1 MIGEEQIGIG
11 LLGIGV
17 IGSGVA
23 RNLQDR
29 EDAYA
34 EQTGLRLRLLRVLER
49 DRWKAEGAGVDPTIV
64 SDDPSTVLGDK
75 AIGIVIE
82 LLGGEHPAYDL
93 IKEAL
98 LSGRYVVTANK
109 EVMAKHGP
117 ELLTLAHERG
127 VDILFEASVA
137 SGTPVIAPLRR
148 DLLSNEIT
156 SIRAIINGTTNYI
169 LTRMSKE
176 GMDFEEALR
185 EAQELGYAEPD
196 PTNDVE
202 GFDST
207 YKLAILAS
215 LAFHTSVHPDQI
227 HREGITKLSGRDFR
241 YAAELGYAIKLLA
254 LGRKD
259 KDGVGARVH
268 PALVPLEEMLAKVD
282 GVVNAVQVEGDLV
295 GHVLFQGPGA
305 GPQPTSSAII
315 ANVIDA
321 AQSIAAARAG
331 RGPDRPALLP
341 SLPLPVKP
349 MAELGT
355 RYYLRLEVADR
366 PGVLAQIARSFGD
379 NQVSIAS
386 VIQKETDEASQ
397 TAELVVMTHLAREA
411 DMQRTMREVAEL
423 EVVSRIG
430 NFLRVEN

>member
-1 MIGEEQIGIG
+1 MEGEEQIRIG

-34 EQTGLRLRLLRVLER
+34 RQIGLRLRLHRVLER
-49 DRWKAEGAGVDPTIV
+49 DLWKAEAAGVDPAIV
-64 SDDPSTVLGDK
+64 SNDPSTVLGDK
-75 AIGIVIE
+75 AIDVVIE

-98 LSGRYVVTANK
+98 LSGRHVVTANK

-117 ELLTLAHERG
+117 ELLALAHERG

-148 DLLSNEIT
+148 DLLANGLT

-169 LTRMSKE
+169 LTRMSKDGIE
-176 GMDFEEALR
+176 FEEALR
-185 EAQELGYAEPD
+185 QAQELGYAEPD

-215 LAFHTSVHPDQI
+215 LAFHTPVHPDQI
-227 HREGITKLSGRDFR
+227 HREGITGLSGRDFR
-241 YAAELGYAIKLLA
+241 YAAELGYAIRLLA
-254 LGRKD
+254 LARKD
-259 KDGVGARVH
+259 KDGVEARVH
-268 PALVPLEEMLAKVD
+268 PALVPLGELLANVD
-282 GVVNAVQVEGDLV
+282 GVVNAIQLEGDLV
-295 GHVLFQGPGA
+295 GRVLFQGPGA

-315 ANVIDA
+315 ADVIGA
-321 AQSIAAARAG
+321 AQSIVAARAG
-331 RGPDRPALLP
+331 RGPDRLAWRPG
-341 SLPLPVKP
+341 LPLPVKP
-349 MAELGT
+349 VADLAT

-366 PGVLAQIARSFGD
+366 PGVLAQIARSCGD
-379 NQVSIAS
+379 HRVSIAS
-386 VIQKETDEASQ
+386 VIQKETDEAAQ
-397 TAELVVMTHLAREA
+397 TAELVIMTHLAREE
-411 DMQRTMREVAEL
+411 DMQRTMKEVAQL
-423 EVVSRIG
+423 PVVSRIG
-430 NFLRVEN
+430 NLLRVES

>member
-1 MIGEEQIGIG
+1 MTGEEQIRIG

-17 IGSGVA
+17 IGGGVA

-29 EDAYA
+29 EEAYA
-34 EQTGLRLRLLRVLER
+34 QQTGLRLRLHRVLER
-49 DRWKAEGAGVDPTIV
+49 DRWKAEGVGVDPAIV
-64 SDDPSTVLGDK
+64 TDDASTVLGDK
-75 AIGIVIE
+75 TIDVVIE
-82 LLGGEHPAYDL
+82 LLGGEHPAYDF

-98 LSGRYVVTANK
+98 LSGRHVVTANK
-109 EVMAKHGP
+109 EVMAKHGS
-117 ELLTLAHERG
+117 ELLALAKERG
-127 VDILFEASVA
+127 VEILFEASVA

-148 DLLSNEIT
+148 DLLANEIT

-176 GMDFEEALR
+176 GMEFEEALR
-185 EAQELGYAEPD
+185 QAQELGYAEPD

-227 HREGITKLSGRDFR
+227 HREGITGLSGRDFR

-254 LGRKD
+254 LARQD
-259 KDGVGARVH
+259 KGGVEARVH
-268 PALVPLEEMLAKVD
+268 PALVPREELLANVD
-282 GVVNAVQVEGDLV
+282 GVVNAIQVEGDLV
-295 GHVLFQGPGA
+295 GRVLFQGPGA

-331 RGPDRPALLP
+331 RSADRVAWRPNL
-341 SLPLPVKP
+341 SLPVKP
-349 MAELGT
+349 VAELAT
-355 RYYLRLEVADR
+355 RYYLRVEVADQ
-366 PGVLAQIARSFGD
+366 PGVLAQIGRSFGD
-379 NQVSIAS
+379 HQVSIAS
-386 VIQKETDEASQ
+386 VIQKETDEAAQ
-397 TAELVVMTHLAREA
+397 TAELVVMTHLAREE
-411 DMQRTMREVAEL
+411 DVQCTMREVAKL
-423 EVVSRIG
+423 QVVRRIG
-430 NFLRVEN
+430 SLLRVEN

>member
-1 MIGEEQIGIG
+1 MTDEEQIRIG

-29 EDAYA
+29 EEAYA
-34 EQTGLRLRLLRVLER
+34 QQTGLRLRLHRILER
-49 DRWKAEGAGVDPTIV
+49 DRWKAEGAGVDPAIVTDDASTI
-64 SDDPSTVLGDK
+64 LGDK
-75 AIGIVIE
+75 AIDIVIE

-93 IKEAL
+93 TKEAL
-98 LSGRYVVTANK
+98 LSGRHVVTANK

-117 ELLTLAHERG
+117 ELLALANERG
-127 VDILFEASVA
+127 VEIFFEASVA
-137 SGTPVIAPLRR
+137 SGTPVIAPLCR
-148 DLLSNEIT
+148 DLLANQIT

-176 GMDFEEALR
+176 GMEFEEALR
-185 EAQELGYAEPD
+185 QAQELGYAEPD

-227 HREGITKLSGRDFR
+227 HREGITGLSGRDFR

-254 LGRKD
+254 LARRD
-259 KDGVGARVH
+259 KDGVEARVH
-268 PALVPLEEMLAKVD
+268 PALVPREELLANVE
-282 GVVNAVQVEGDLV
+282 GVVNAIQVEGDLV
-295 GHVLFQGPGA
+295 GRVLFQGPGA

-331 RGPDRPALLP
+331 HSADRLAWRS
-341 SLPLPVKP
+341 SLSLPVKP
-349 MAELGT
+349 VSELAT
-355 RYYLRLEVADR
+355 RYYLRVEVADQ
-366 PGVLAQIARSFGD
+366 PGVLAQIGRSFGD
-379 NQVSIAS
+379 HQVSIAS
-386 VIQKETDEASQ
+386 VIQKETDEAAQ
-397 TAELVVMTHLAREA
+397 TAELVVMTHLACEE
-411 DMQRTMREVAEL
+411 DMQRTMKEVAEL
-423 EVVSRIG
+423 QVVRRIG
-430 NFLRVEN
+430 SLLRVEN

>member
-1 MIGEEQIGIG
+1 MTGEEQIKIG

-29 EDAYA
+29 EEAYA
-34 EQTGLRLRLLRVLER
+34 QQTGLRLSLHRVLER
-49 DRWKAEGAGVDPTIV
+49 ERWKAEGAGVDPAIL
-64 SDDPSTVLGDK
+64 SDDAPAVLGDK
-75 AIGIVIE
+75 TIDIIIE
-82 LLGGEHPAYDL
+82 LLGGEHPAYDF

-98 LSGRYVVTANK
+98 LSGRHVVTANK

-117 ELLTLAHERG
+117 ELLALANERG
-127 VDILFEASVA
+127 VEILFEASVA

-148 DLLSNEIT
+148 DLLANEIT

-169 LTRMSKE
+169 LTRMSRE
-176 GMDFEEALR
+176 GMEFEDALR
-185 EAQELGYAEPD
+185 QAQELGYAEPD

-227 HREGITKLSGRDFR
+227 HREGITGLSGRDFR

-254 LGRKD
+254 LARKD
-259 KDGVGARVH
+259 KDGVEARVH
-268 PALVPLEEMLAKVD
+268 PALVPRDELLANVD
-282 GVVNAVQVEGDLV
+282 GVVNAIQVEGDLV
-295 GHVLFQGPGA
+295 GRVLFQGPGA
-305 GPQPTSSAII
+305 GPQATSSAII

-321 AQSIAAARAG
+321 AQSIAAARSGHAAE
-331 RGPDRPALLP
+331 RLAWRP
-341 SLPLPVKP
+341 SLSLPVKP
-349 MAELGT
+349 VAQLTT
-355 RYYLRLEVADR
+355 RYYLRVEVADQ

-379 NQVSIAS
+379 HQVSIAS
-386 VIQKETDEASQ
+386 VIQKETDEAAQ
-397 TAELVVMTHLAREA
+397 TAELVVMTHLAREE
-411 DMQRTMREVAEL
+411 DVQSTMREVADL
-423 EVVSRIG
+423 QVVRRIG
-430 NFLRVEN
+430 SLLRVEN

>member
-1 MIGEEQIGIG
+1 MAEEQIKIA
-11 LLGIGV
+11 LLGVGV

-29 EDAYA
+29 EEAYA
-34 EQTGLRLRLLRVLER
+34 HQIGLRLRLHRVLER
-49 DRWKAEGAGVDPTIV
+49 DRWKAEGAGVDPAIV

-75 AIGIVIE
+75 AIDIVIE
-82 LLGGEHPAYDL
+82 LLGGERPAYDF
-93 IKEAL
+93 IREAL
-98 LSGRYVVTANK
+98 LTGRYVVTANK

-117 ELLTLAHERG
+117 ELLALAHERG

-148 DLLSNEIT
+148 DLLANEIT

-176 GMDFEEALR
+176 GMEFEEALR
-185 EAQELGYAEPD
+185 QAQELGYAEPD

-202 GFDST
+202 GFDSM

-227 HREGITKLSGRDFR
+227 YREGITSLSGRDFR

-254 LGRKD
+254 LARKD
-259 KDGVGARVH
+259 KDGVEARVH
-268 PALVPLEEMLAKVD
+268 PALVPQEELLAKVD
-282 GVVNAVQVEGDLV
+282 GVTNAIQVEGDLV
-295 GHVLFQGPGA
+295 GRVLFQGPGA

-321 AQSIAAARAG
+321 AQAIAAARAG
-331 RGPDRPALLP
+331 RGADRLAWRP

-349 MAELGT
+349 VAELAT
-355 RYYLRLEVADR
+355 RYYLRVEVADQ

-379 NQVSIAS
+379 HQVSIAS
-386 VIQKETDEASQ
+386 VIQKETDEAAQ
-397 TAELVVMTHLAREA
+397 TAELVVMTHLAREE
-411 DMQRTMREVAEL
+411 DVQSTMGEVAEL
-423 EVVSRIG
+423 QVVRRIG
-430 NFLRVEN
+430 SLLRVEN

>member
-1 MIGEEQIGIG
+1 MTDEEQIRIG

-29 EDAYA
+29 EESYA
-34 EQTGLRLRLLRVLER
+34 QQTGLRLKLHRVLER
-49 DRWKAEGAGVDPTIV
+49 ERWKAEGAGVDPNILT
-64 SDDPSTVLGDK
+64 DDPPTVLDDK
-75 AIGIVIE
+75 TIDVVIE
-82 LLGGEHPAYDL
+82 LLGGEHPAYDF

-98 LSGRYVVTANK
+98 LSGRHVVTANK

-117 ELLTLAHERG
+117 ELLAIANERG
-127 VDILFEASVA
+127 VEILFEASVA

-148 DLLSNEIT
+148 DLVANEIT
-156 SIRAIINGTTNYI
+156 SIRAIINGTTNFI
-169 LTRMSKE
+169 LTRMSKD
-176 GMDFEEALR
+176 GMEFEDALR
-185 EAQELGYAEPD
+185 QAQELGYAEPD

-227 HREGITKLSGRDFR
+227 YREGITALSGRDFR

-254 LGRKD
+254 LARRD
-259 KDGVGARVH
+259 KDGVEARVH
-268 PALVPLEEMLAKVD
+268 PALVPREELLANVD
-282 GVVNAVQVEGDLV
+282 GVVNAIQVEGDLV
-295 GHVLFQGPGA
+295 GRVLFQGPGA

-331 RGPDRPALLP
+331 HSADRLAWRPTSALL
-341 SLPLPVKP
+341 VKP
-349 MAELGT
+349 VAELTT
-355 RYYLRLEVADR
+355 RYYLRVEVADQ
-366 PGVLAQIARSFGD
+366 PGVLGQIARSFGEH
-379 NQVSIAS
+379 QVSIAS
-386 VIQKETDEASQ
+386 VIQKETDEAAQ
-397 TAELVVMTHLAREA
+397 TAELVVMTHLAREE
-411 DMQRTMREVAEL
+411 DVQSTMKEVAEL
-423 EVVSRIG
+423 PVVRRIG
-430 NFLRVEN
+430 GLLRVEN

>member
-1 MIGEEQIGIG
+1 MTAEEQIRIG
-11 LLGIGV
+11 LLGVGV

-34 EQTGLRLRLLRVLER
+34 QQTGLRLRLHRVLER
-49 DRWKAEGAGVDPTIV
+49 DRWKAEGAGVDPAIV
-64 SDDPSTVLGDK
+64 SDDPSAVLGDK
-75 AIGIVIE
+75 TIDIVIE
-82 LLGGEHPAYDL
+82 LLGGERPAYDF

-117 ELLTLAHERG
+117 ELLALAHEQG

-148 DLLSNEIT
+148 DLLANEIT

-176 GMDFEEALR
+176 GMEFEEALR
-185 EAQELGYAEPD
+185 QAQELGYAEPD

-202 GFDST
+202 AFDST

-227 HREGITKLSGRDFR
+227 HREGITGLSGRDFR

-254 LGRKD
+254 LARKD
-259 KDGVGARVH
+259 KGGVEARVH
-268 PALVPLEEMLAKVD
+268 PALVPREELLANVD
-282 GVVNAVQVEGDLV
+282 GVVNAIQVEGDLV
-295 GHVLFQGPGA
+295 GRVLFQGPGA

-321 AQSIAAARAG
+321 AQAIAAARAG
-331 RGPDRPALLP
+331 RGPDRLAWRP

-349 MAELGT
+349 VADLAT
-355 RYYLRLEVADR
+355 RYYLRVEVADR
-366 PGVLAQIARSFGD
+366 PGVLAQIGRTFGD
-379 NQVSIAS
+379 HQVSIAS
-386 VIQKETDEASQ
+386 VIQKETDEAAQ
-397 TAELVVMTHLAREA
+397 TAELVVMTHLAREE
-411 DMQRTMREVAEL
+411 DMQRTMKEVAEL
-423 EVVSRIG
+423 QVVKRIG
-430 NFLRVEN
+430 SLLRVEN

>member
-1 MIGEEQIGIG
+1 MGEEQIGIG

-29 EDAYA
+29 EETYA
-34 EQTGLRLRLLRVLER
+34 QQTGLRLRLLRVLER

-64 SDDPSTVLGDK
+64 SDDPSAVLGDK
-75 AIGIVIE
+75 TIGIVIE

-93 IKEAL
+93 VKEAL

-117 ELLTLAHERG
+117 ELLALAHERG

-259 KDGVGARVH
+259 KDGVGVRVH
-268 PALVPLEEMLAKVD
+268 PALVPREELLANVD
-282 GVVNAVQVEGDLV
+282 GVVNAIQVEGDLV
-295 GHVLFQGPGA
+295 GRVLFQGPGA

-331 RGPDRPALLP
+331 RGPDRPALPP
-341 SLPLPVKP
+341 SLPLTVKP

-355 RYYLRLEVADR
+355 RYYLRLEVADQ

>member
-1 MIGEEQIGIG
+1 MTGEEQIRIG

-17 IGSGVA
+17 IGGGVA

-29 EDAYA
+29 EESYA
-34 EQTGLRLRLLRVLER
+34 REVGLRLRLHRVLER
-49 DRWKAEGAGVDPTIV
+49 ERWKAEGAGVDPDIV
-64 SDDPSTVLGDK
+64 SNDPSTVLGDK
-75 AIGIVIE
+75 AVDIVIE
-82 LLGGEHPAYDL
+82 LLGGEHPAYDF

-117 ELLTLAHERG
+117 ELLALAHEQG

-148 DLLSNEIT
+148 DLLANEIT

-176 GMDFEEALR
+176 GMEFEEALR
-185 EAQELGYAEPD
+185 QAQELGYAEPD

-227 HREGITKLSGRDFR
+227 HREGITGVSGRDFR

-254 LGRKD
+254 LARKD
-259 KDGVGARVH
+259 KDGVEARVH
-268 PALVPLEEMLAKVD
+268 PALVPREELLANVD
-282 GVVNAVQVEGDLV
+282 GVVNAIQVEGDLV
-295 GHVLFQGPGA
+295 GRVLFQGPGA

-321 AQSIAAARAG
+321 AQSIVAARAG
-331 RGPDRPALLP
+331 RGPDRLAWRPGRL
-341 SLPLPVKP
+341 LPVKP
-349 MAELGT
+349 VADIT
-355 RYYLRLEVADR
+355 ARYYLRLEVADQ
-366 PGVLAQIARSFGD
+366 PGVLAQIGRSFGD
-379 NQVSIAS
+379 HQVSIAS
-386 VIQKETDEASQ
+386 VIQKETDEAAQ
-397 TAELVVMTHLAREA
+397 TAELVVMTHLAREE

-423 EVVSRIG
+423 QVVRRIG
-430 NFLRVEN
+430 NLLRVEN

>member
-1 MIGEEQIGIG
+1 MQGEEQIRIG

-34 EQTGLRLRLLRVLER
+34 RQIGLRLRLHRILER
-49 DRWKAEGAGVDPTIV
+49 DLWKAEAAGADPAIV
-64 SDDPSTVLGDK
+64 SNDPSTVLGDK
-75 AIGIVIE
+75 AIDIVIE

-98 LSGRYVVTANK
+98 LAGRYVVTANK

-117 ELLTLAHERG
+117 ELLALAHERG

-148 DLLSNEIT
+148 DLLANEIT
-156 SIRAIINGTTNYI
+156 SIHAIINGTTNYI
-169 LTRMSKE
+169 LTRMSKDGIE
-176 GMDFEEALR
+176 FEEALR
-185 EAQELGYAEPD
+185 QAQELGYAEPD

-215 LAFHTSVHPDQI
+215 LAFHTPIHPDQI
-227 HREGITKLSGRDFR
+227 HREGITSLSGRDFR
-241 YAAELGYAIKLLA
+241 YAAELGYVIRLLA
-254 LGRKD
+254 LARKD
-259 KDGVGARVH
+259 KDGVEARVH
-268 PALVPLEEMLAKVD
+268 PALVPRGELLANVD
-282 GVVNAVQVEGDLV
+282 GVVNAIQVEGDLV
-295 GHVLFQGPGA
+295 GRVLFQGPGA

-321 AQSIAAARAG
+321 AQSIVAARAG
-331 RGPDRPALLP
+331 RGPDRLAWRPG
-341 SLPLPVKP
+341 LPLSVKP
-349 MAELGT
+349 VADLAT
-355 RYYLRLEVADR
+355 RYYLRLEVADQ

-379 NQVSIAS
+379 HQVSIAS
-386 VIQKETDEASQ
+386 VIQKETDEAAQ
-397 TAELVVMTHLAREA
+397 TAELVIMTHLAREE
-411 DMQRTMREVAEL
+411 DMQRTMKEVAQL
-423 EVVSRIG
+423 PVVSRIG
-430 NFLRVEN
+430 NLLRVGS